1 MVLYCPVK
9 NSSGRQEIP
18 PAKKGNIMRRRFLGL
33 GGIVLGIGFVVAL
46 AATSASA
53 GSERGRRLAPADIP
67 AACWAAA
74 ADGSFDDFEASVE
87 LLEGCTTDDY
97 SFAVVNP
104 ALGEIVCFREQ
115 GFCPLANPEL
125 SNAAVRLSG
134 FAAGTARGEIGSR
147 HQISN
152 LVVESK
158 SSRRAVV
165 SFRTTAYYFNEDES
179 FEIGW
184 GDHTLEL
191 VKENRRWKILNED
204 VFIPFPNQRLVADHA
219 AD

>member
-1 MVLYCPVK
+1 
-9 NSSGRQEIP
+9 
-18 PAKKGNIMRRRFLGL
+18 MRRRLLGL
-33 GGIVLGIGFVVAL
+33 SGIAFGVGLVVAVA
-46 AATSASA
+46 AATSAAA
-53 GSERGRRLAPADIP
+53 GSGHSRRLAPAEIP

-74 ADGSFDDFEASVE
+74 ADGSYENIDASVE
-87 LLEGCTTDDY
+87 LLESCTTDDY

-104 ALGEIVCFREQ
+104 ALGEIVCFREE

-134 FAAGTARGEIGSR
+134 FAAGAARGEIGSR
-147 HQISN
+147 HQVSN
-152 LVVESK
+152 LIVESR

-165 SFRTTAYYFNEDES
+165 RFRTTAYYFNEDGS

-191 VKENRRWKILNED
+191 VKQNRHWKILNED
-204 VFIPFPNQRLVADHA
+204 VFIPFPNQHLVADHA
-219 AD
+219 TD